1 MSRPH
6 VVPAFVLG
14 VTGHM
19 DIPDA
24 DHDAIKARLRR
35 VFEWLRAP
43 ATETFGDVGQASTGD
58 LHGLGLHDTP
68 IVVLSSLAPGADSL
82 VAEVALELGATVKLG
97 DDVTPAI
104 TVRAPLPFP
113 PHIYRDATTFK
124 RDGDAK
130 ETERRQT
137 AFDALLKRLPP
148 TDVFPVLTRDDWPA
162 DPATGV
168 PSESA
173 VFQRFQQDVG
183 DQSRRRLRYRT
194 AGEYIA
200 GYSDL
205 LVALWDGNESDD
217 SEAGTAALVKRRR
230 EGLTPGLL
238 TLTSSFRWATTGAV
252 LHLPIAARAG
262 RAESK
267 PRAESVGPGR
277 MLYPLPPFPTPRG
290 DATEP
295 DRWPERYDQ
304 MFYARVRCLERFH
317 QDWSAMGE
325 PPSLETDEVRKL
337 LGRDARHPD
346 ANGDTLDEDLQHGLG
361 ALARLRSCAA
371 ILASRYDT
379 DRQAM
384 MRRLCWMILAAAVM
398 LHLYAHWHPGGHEPP
413 ALVSSIFLALA
424 IAIAAGAGWFFSR
437 YDRDEI
443 EARRYDYRA
452 LSEGVRVQ
460 FYWNVAGVGRSAAS
474 HYMQRQRNE
483 MDWIR
488 AALASLSFPYQR
500 WSAAFHDLSPLGKC
514 HALTAI
520 TRIWIR
526 GQWEYYK
533 SRGVRASGFHELSHA
548 LGWGTALGG
557 LIHLCLL
564 LVWRVLEPLP
574 FAHRTR
580 PILIAGATLGW
591 AGYYVWRR
599 IEFRHEPVRYR
610 HDTRDGRWFALMFDL
625 FPHPTRTQVA
635 AAVVALTLPLP
646 FVLPHVFPGLPS
658 VEDLWFIILGIV
670 IASGA
675 VVIAWG
681 EKSLYAEHS
690 RQYESME
697 QLFGAACRQMEDCV
711 RDIERTMTSDPE
723 AMARHVARAQHVI
736 FDLGKEALDEH
747 AEWLI
752 LHRARPLEP
761 FLAG

>member
-1 MSRPH
+1 MARMSGRPH
-6 VVPAFVLG
+6 VVPSFVLG

-24 DHDAIKARLRR
+24 DREAIQSRLVR

-43 ATETFGDVGQASTGD
+43 ASQTFADVGASSAGE
-58 LHGLGLHDTP
+58 LRGLGLQDTP

-82 VAEVALELGATVKLG
+82 VAEVALDLGKTITLADG
-97 DDVTPAI
+97 VTPAI

-113 PHIYRDATTFK
+113 PQIYREATTF
-124 RDGDAK
+124 RREGEPA
-130 ETERRQT
+130 ETERQR
-137 AFDALLKRLPP
+137 AFDRLLKRIPAA
-148 TDVFPVLTRDDWPA
+148 DVFPVLTRDDWPA
-162 DPATGV
+162 DPATAV
-168 PSESA
+168 PSESEMLA
-173 VFQRFQQDVG
+173 RFRDDVA

-200 GYSDL
+200 GYCDL
-205 LVALWDGNESDD
+205 LVALWDGDESDAG
-217 SEAGTAALVKRRR
+217 EAGTAAIVTRRR

-238 TLTSSFRWATTGAV
+238 PLASSFRWATTGAV
-252 LHLPIAARAG
+252 LHLPIASRGGSMGANSV
-262 RAESK
+262 SK
-267 PRAESVGPGR
+267 PVGTGR
-277 MLYPLPPFPTPRG
+277 MLYPLPPFPKPRA
-290 DATEP
+290 DAADP

-317 QDWSAMGE
+317 ADWSAMDE

-337 LGRDARHPD
+337 LGRDARQPD
-346 ANGDTLDEDLQHGLG
+346 ANGDTLAEDLQHSLG
-361 ALARLRSCAA
+361 ALARLRACAA

-379 DRQAM
+379 SRQAM
-384 MRRLCWMILAAAVM
+384 MRQLCWMILAAAVL
-398 LHLYAHWHPGGHEPP
+398 LHLYAHWHPGGPDEHP
-413 ALVSSIFLALA
+413 ALSSGFLGGA
-424 IAIAAGAGWFFSR
+424 IAMAVWAGLLFSR
-437 YDRDEI
+437 YDRRSI

-452 LSEGVRVQ
+452 LCEGVRVQ

-488 AALASLSFPYQR
+488 SALASLSFPYQR
-500 WSAAFHDLSPLGKC
+500 WSGAFHDLSPLGQC
-514 HALTAI
+514 QALTSI
-520 TRIWIR
+520 TRNWIR

-533 SRGVRASGFHELSHA
+533 SRSVRASGFHEMSHA

-557 LIHLCLL
+557 LIHLGLL
-564 LVWRVLEPLP
+564 LVWRVIEHIR
-574 FAHRTR
+574 FAQ
-580 PILIAGATLGW
+580 PIFIGSATLAA

-599 IEFRHEPVRYR
+599 LELRHEPSHYSREV
-610 HDTRDGRWFALMFDL
+610 RDGRWWPLMFDL
-625 FPHPTRTQVA
+625 FPHPKRDQVA
-635 AAVVALTLPLP
+635 AAIVALTLPLP
-646 FVLPHVFPGLPS
+646 FLLSRIPRGMPPL
-658 VEDLWFIILGIV
+658 EDLWFIVLGIV

-675 VVIAWG
+675 IVIAWG

-690 RQYESME
+690 RQYESM
-697 QLFGAACRQMEDCV
+697 QHLFGAACRQMEDCV
-711 RDIERTMTSDPE
+711 RDIERTMTSDPH
-723 AMARHVARAQHVI
+723 AMAEHVVRAQRLI